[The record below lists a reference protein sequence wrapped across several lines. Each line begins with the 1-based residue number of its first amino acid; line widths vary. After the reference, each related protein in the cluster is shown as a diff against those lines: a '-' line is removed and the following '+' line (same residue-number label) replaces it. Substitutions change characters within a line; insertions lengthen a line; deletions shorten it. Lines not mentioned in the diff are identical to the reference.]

1 MDSESWTTL
10 CVSYAA
16 ITVGVHILAGIE
28 ANRVKRDLYGNSR
41 GYVYNARGRKRVA
54 LIAWCAPLWPLMLV
68 AYLAMHAYAWF
79 SDLRWA
85 GRR

>member
-1 MDSESWTTL
+1 MDSEEIAAL

-16 ITVGVHILAGIE
+16 ITTIVHMFAGIE

-41 GYVYNARGRKRVA
+41 GYVYNAQGRRRMA
-54 LIAWCAPLWPLMLV
+54 LMAWCAPLWPLMLV
-68 AYLAMHAYAWF
+68 AYLALHVYEWF
-79 SDLRWA
+79 SGLRWA